1 MTVRTSWR
9 EDAACRDADPDLFFP
24 IGTAG
29 NAARR
34 RNAMTRSAST
44 PAVNQNDHVAAAAYL
59 MKHAGATALAVL
71 DGQWPGRPA
80 GIITKADIA
89 RAVAAGEDLN
99 SIRIRDL
106 LLVSKKEHAM
116 KAIAIDGFGAPPSLH
131 DLPVPEP
138 GEGEV
143 LVRVRASSVNGFDV
157 SVAGGHLKGIME
169 HHFPVVLGRDFAGTV
184 EAAGP
189 GVPSLR
195 PGEAVFGVV
204 TKAAL
209 GDGAFGEYVTAPVA
223 HTARVPAGLDLAAAG
238 ALGLA
243 GTAALAAVDAV
254 APLPG
259 ETVLVSGATGGVGA
273 FVVQLAA
280 ASGAYVISTARPGED
295 EAYFRDLG
303 AHHTVDYTGD
313 VPAAVAALLPEGIHA
328 VVHLAGDGL
337 ELADL
342 LVPGGRIASTLGL
355 LPDQLAG
362 RAVQAKPVTAV
373 PDSRTWTGWPPT
385 WCTASSPSRCSGPT
399 RWPTSPAPS
408 PISPRAPAGSWPSA
422 WHDRSRPARGGQSPR
437 SGDARSPCGTAAWLR
452 TGTSSPKEGDHRVN

>member
-1 MTVRTSWR
+1 MLSW
-9 EDAACRDADPDLFFP
+9 
-24 IGTAG
+24 TASG
-29 NAARR
+29 
-34 RNAMTRSAST
+34 
-44 PAVNQNDHVAAAAYL
+44 P
-59 MKHAGATALAVL
+59 
-71 DGQWPGRPA
+71 PA

-99 SIRIRDL
+99 SVRIRDL

-116 KAIAIDGFGAPPSLH
+116 KAIAIDGFGSPPSLH
-131 DLPVPEP
+131 DLPVPDP

-157 SVAGGHLKGIME
+157 SVAGGNLKGIME

-184 EAAGP
+184 EAADP

-223 HTARVPAGLDLAAAG
+223 HTALVPAGLDLAAAG

-303 AHHTVDYTGD
+303 THHIVDAAGD
-313 VPAAVAALLPEGIHA
+313 VPAAVAALRPEGIHA

-355 LPDQLAG
+355 PPDQLDG
-362 RAVQAKPVTAV
+362 RVVQAMPVTAV
-373 PDSRTWTGWPPT
+373 PDRRTLDRLAADVVHGHLTVPVQRTYPL
-385 WCTASSPSRCSGPT
+385 ADV
-399 RWPTSPAPS
+399 
-408 PISPRAPAGSWPSA
+408 PRALADFAAGT
-422 WHDRSRPARGGQSPR
+422 RGKLAISV
-437 SGDARSPCGTAAWLR
+437 A
-452 TGTSSPKEGDHRVN
+452 